1 MDEQL
6 RRVYELTARR
16 VPMIADQIAHPGA
29 ASFPA
34 ALLTDPGWLADRVAD
49 TAARWGSDDP
59 RVNGTL
65 WWYSASSTLTGIPIA
80 TALVTGV
87 AAHPGLGDAV
97 AFLRDD
103 GYLGG
108 IIASS
113 GLPVTEGLSELA
125 AEMAAAL
132 TPIVDALAAASG
144 VRHAAMW
151 AITTDS
157 IANRALD
164 AGTACGD
171 RVRGSIFARGL
182 VDALRHT
189 GVVLPDPRFVDVRA
203 GTLSRR
209 FTQRASCCLIYET
222 PGSGKCVS
230 CPRRPAE
237 DRLKG
242 LAALVT

>member
-16 VPMIADQIAHPGA
+16 VPMIADQIAHPVA

-108 IIASS
+108 ITASS

-151 AITTDS
+151 AIATDS

-182 VDALRHT
+182 VDALRHA
-189 GVVLPDPRFVDVRA
+189 GVVLPDPRFVDVGA
-203 GTLSRR
+203 GTLSSR

-237 DRLKG
+237 DRLRG

>member
-6 RRVYELTARR
+6 RRAYEVTARR

-108 IIASS
+108 ITASS

-132 TPIVDALAAASG
+132 TSIVDALAAASG

-151 AITTDS
+151 AIATDS

-182 VDALRHT
+182 VDALRHA

-203 GTLSRR
+203 GTLSCR

-237 DRLKG
+237 DRLRG

>member
-6 RRVYELTARR
+6 RRAYELTARR
-16 VPMIADQIAHPGA
+16 VPMIADQIAHPAA

-108 IIASS
+108 ITASS

-132 TPIVDALAAASG
+132 TPIVDALAAVSG

-182 VDALRHT
+182 VDALRHA

-203 GTLSRR
+203 GTLSCR

-237 DRLKG
+237 DRLRG

>member
-6 RRVYELTARR
+6 RRAYELTARR
-16 VPMIADQIAHPGA
+16 VPMIADQIGHRGA

-34 ALLTDPGWLADRVAD
+34 VRLTDPGWLADRVAD
-49 TAARWGSDDP
+49 TSSRWGSDDP

-80 TALVTGV
+80 TALVAGV
-87 AAHPGLGDAV
+87 AAHPRLGDAR
-97 AFLRDD
+97 AFLTED

-108 IIASS
+108 LTASS
-113 GLPVTEGLSELA
+113 ALPVTEGQSELA
-125 AEMAAAL
+125 SEMAAAL
-132 TPIVDALAAASG
+132 TPIIDALAAASG
-144 VRHAAMW
+144 VRRAAMW
-151 AITTDS
+151 AIATDS

-164 AGTACGD
+164 AGDGVGD
-171 RVRGSIFARGL
+171 RNRGSIFAREL
-182 VDALRHT
+182 VDAMRGA
-189 GVVLPDPRFVDVRA
+189 GVVLPRPRFVDVQA
-203 GTLSRR
+203 GAVTRR

>member
-6 RRVYELTARR
+6 RRAYELTARR
-16 VPMIADQIAHPGA
+16 VPMIADQIGQPGA
-29 ASFPA
+29 SSFPA
-34 ALLTDPGWLADRVAD
+34 VRLTDPGWLADRVAD
-49 TAARWGSDDP
+49 TRRWGSDDP

-87 AAHPGLGDAV
+87 AARPRLVDAV

-108 IIASS
+108 LTASS
-113 GLPVTEGLSELA
+113 ALPVTEGLSELA
-125 AEMAAAL
+125 SELAAAL
-132 TPIVDALAAASG
+132 TPIIDALAAASG
-144 VRHAAMW
+144 VRQAAMW

-171 RVRGSIFARGL
+171 RERGSIFARGL
-182 VDALRHT
+182 VDALRRV
-189 GVVLPDPRFVDVRA
+189 GAVLPDPRFVEVRA
-203 GTLSRR
+203 GALSRR

-237 DRLKG
+237 DRLRG

>member
-1 MDEQL
+1 MDEHLAQT
-6 RRVYELTARR
+6 YALTARR
-16 VPMIADQIAHPGA
+16 VPLLATWTALPDGR
-29 ASFPA
+29 SFPA
-34 ALLTDPGWLADRVAD
+34 ADMADAEWMAHRLAD
-49 TAARWGSDDP
+49 TARRWGSGNP

-87 AAHPGLGDAV
+87 AACPRLEGAR
-97 AFLRDD
+97 AFLTAD

-108 IIASS
+108 LTASS
-113 GLPVTEGLSELA
+113 VLPVADLASELA
-125 AEMAAAL
+125 GTL
-132 TPIVDALAAASG
+132 TVLIDALAEASG
-144 VRHAAMW
+144 VRRAVLW

-164 AGTACGD
+164 AGDGIGD
-171 RVRGSIFARGL
+171 RMRGSMFARQL
-182 VDALRHT
+182 VDAMRAD
-189 GVVLPDPRFVDVRA
+189 GVVLPRPRFVDVHA
-203 GTLSRR
+203 GTLTRR

-222 PGSGKCVS
+222 PGSAKCVS

-237 DRLKG
+237 DRLGG

>member
-6 RRVYELTARR
+6 RRAYELTARR

-108 IIASS
+108 ITASS

-132 TPIVDALAAASG
+132 TSIVDALAAASG

-151 AITTDS
+151 AIATDS

-182 VDALRHT
+182 VDALRHA

-203 GTLSRR
+203 GTLSCR

-237 DRLKG
+237 DRLRG

>member
-6 RRVYELTARR
+6 RRAYELTARR

-34 ALLTDPGWLADRVAD
+34 ALLTDPGWLSDRVAD

-108 IIASS
+108 IIAFS
-113 GLPVTEGLSELA
+113 GLPVTQGLSELA

-151 AITTDS
+151 AIATDS

-182 VDALRHT
+182 VDALRHA

-203 GTLSRR
+203 GTLSCR

-237 DRLKG
+237 DRLRG